1 MINNNFRET
10 ERMRKEL
17 IAVYNNSAKW
27 AKKVNLM
34 PPDQVTAV
42 YLRFKSQNKVK

>member
-1 MINNNFRET
+1 MVSAAEITKQREAL
-10 ERMRKEL
+10 KK
-17 IAVYNNSAKW
+17 AYPGPAW

-42 YLRFKSQNKVK
+42 YLRLKDQNKI

>member
-1 MINNNFRET
+1 MSSVKEINRQRE
-10 ERMRKEL
+10 EL
-17 IAVYNNSAKW
+17 KKAYPGVKW

-42 YLRFKSQNKVK
+42 YLRLKAQNKI